1 MITISKSRESWANG
15 LLAVV
20 LLMFS
25 AFHVE
30 GKALTPAM
38 GMQWHYR
45 HPDVAFYEGLY
56 AKQADRIQGLMNRS
70 AATLGLITTQ
80 LQRRKLPL
88 ELLFIPLIE
97 SGYSPHAESPVGAVG
112 PWQLMPQ
119 TAQQYGVVRNEWFDG
134 RRDLMASTRAAL
146 DYLTYL
152 HSLFEHDWPLALA
165 AYNAGEGTVQA
176 AIQQRAS
183 KGLRAD
189 LWSLALPDETKQYV
203 PKLMA
208 LVRLYRA
215 GKLHLPPVPEASRL
229 VALRVEDG
237 INMAWLARQL
247 GRPLEEVSHY
257 NAGLENAVAPRGSRV
272 AIWMPMSWRA
282 RAELV
287 LGDRGK
293 VVALPD
299 AVNAPLLAK
308 RRSLPDEDL
317 HALGWGVGL
326 LQVEPA
332 AADLYPQ
339 KAQSKEQGEKAL
351 ARIAPHWQAKIDPVS
366 QWNGEEAKAKAEAES
381 PELGAAQS
389 QDKIE

>member
-1 MITISKSRESWANG
+1 MITISKSRGSWANG

-25 AFHVE
+25 ALYAE

-38 GMQWHYR
+38 EMQWHSR

-88 ELLFIPLIE
+88 ELLFIPLVE

-119 TAQQYGVVRNEWFDG
+119 TAQQYGVIRNEWFDG

-152 HSLFEHDWPLALA
+152 HSLFDHDWPLALA

-189 LWSLALPDETKQYV
+189 LWSLTLPDETKQYV

-215 GKLHLPPVPEASRL
+215 GKLRLPPVPEASRL

-272 AIWMPMSWRA
+272 AIWMPMSWKA
-282 RAELV
+282 RAQQALEGRSSVDPLQEEENVDLV
-287 LGDRGK
+287 
-293 VVALPD
+293 V
-299 AVNAPLLAK
+299 K
-308 RRSLPDEDL
+308 RRSLPDDVL
-317 HALGWGVGL
+317 RALGWGVGL
-326 LQVEPA
+326 FQVAPA
-332 AADLYPQ
+332 AVDLYSDRRIQEDKSTKSAPLW
-339 KAQSKEQGEKAL
+339 QSK
-351 ARIAPHWQAKIDPVS
+351 IAPVH
-366 QWNGEEAKAKAEAES
+366 QWNS
-381 PELGAAQS
+381 T
-389 QDKIE
+389 QDKVATP